1 MLGEGSQMMTTERTS
16 IRRRLAVRRTAHGPP
31 WGRRKAGHSSIVAP
45 LAATLAAT
53 LVATAAVRVGVALAK
68 AERDRRS
75 IRLRRARDR
84 QFALWP
90 VEAPETGLRRIALGQ
105 LDHAIELLQGDR
117 ELVSTATAVHETRKS
132 LKRLRALVRLLEGE
146 LGEEVFAREDGI
158 LHDAGL
164 RLAGARDAEVML
176 ITLDALIA
184 EHPRKLGRRAGV
196 AKLRGRLADERRRA
210 SSEAAGD
217 AAGRGE
223 VLGELRALRNRVEEW
238 SFPHREGI
246 RTVEPGL
253 LAIYREGAHR
263 RRRAVRGKGPK
274 GEAMHQWRKRV
285 KDLRYAAEMLNRRDP
300 HAGKGRQRGKQTG
313 AGSDEIRRLARRAD
327 ELGELLG
334 DEHDLAVLAAA
345 LRDGHSH
352 AGGRA
357 LEVGR
362 GTSKELL
369 RLIAKRRRRLR
380 KRTLAKGE
388 RLYRR
393 RPKRF
398 VRRFRELS
406 RR

>member
-31 WGRRKAGHSSIVAP
+31 WGGRKAGHSSIVAP

-68 AERDRRS
+68 AERERRS

-90 VEAPETGLRRIALGQ
+90 GEPPEDGLRRIALGQ
-105 LDHAIELLQGDR
+105 LDQAIELLQGDR

-146 LGEEVFAREDGI
+146 LGEAVFAREEGV
-158 LHDAGL
+158 LRDAGL

-176 ITLDALIA
+176 ITLDTLIA
-184 EHPRKLGRRAGV
+184 AHPKRLGRRASMV
-196 AKLRGRLADERRRA
+196 KLRDRLADERRRA
-210 SSEAAGD
+210 SSQAAGD

-223 VLGELRALRNRVEEW
+223 VLRELRALRDRVEEW

-253 LAIYREGAHR
+253 LAIYRDGAQRHR
-263 RRRAVRGKGPK
+263 RAARGKGPK

-285 KDLRYAAEMLNRRDP
+285 KDLRYSAEMLNRRDP
-300 HAGKGRQRGKQTG
+300 RTGRRGKPGKQG
-313 AGSDEIRRLARRAD
+313 RGGSEEIRRLARRAD
-327 ELGELLG
+327 QLGELLG

-345 LRDGHSH
+345 LHGE
-352 AGGRA
+352 GGRGLA
-357 LEVGR
+357 QELGK
-362 GTSKELL
+362 GTRKELL

-380 KRTLAKGE
+380 RRTLAKGE

-398 VRRFRELS
+398 VRRFRALS
-406 RR
+406 RP